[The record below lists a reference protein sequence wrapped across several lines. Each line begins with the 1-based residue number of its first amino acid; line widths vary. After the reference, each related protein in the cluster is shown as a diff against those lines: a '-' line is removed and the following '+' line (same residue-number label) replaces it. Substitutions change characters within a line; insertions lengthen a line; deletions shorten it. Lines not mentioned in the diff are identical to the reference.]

1 MVDEGVV
8 KEAVHLVRDHLWVF
22 FCFLPLI
29 YTTSI
34 KFFYLSIRLE
44 RMPTVAVKT
53 KAVRVRTSAIKLRYI
68 YDDFGHILM
77 YPGLSLNPLQL
88 LGSPL
93 QVPLSRPGRVSS
105 PECEEWSE

>member
-1 MVDEGVV
+1 M
-8 KEAVHLVRDHLWVF
+8 VF
-22 FCFLPLI
+22 FPVFPHHLCILN
-29 YTTSI
+29 TSI
-34 KFFYLSIRLE
+34 KFFYLYLFIRLE
-44 RMPTVAVKT
+44 RMPTVSIKT
-53 KAVRVRTSAIKLRYI
+53 KAVRLRTSAIKLRYI